1 MSQDF
6 EKAFFWYKKSAE
18 QGYPAAQYNL
28 AETYILGE
36 GTSIDMKQTAFWM
49 RKASENGFEQAKE
62 NWEELELWKY
72 E

>member
-1 MSQDF
+1 M
-6 EKAFFWYKKSAE
+6 
-18 QGYPAAQYNL
+18 
-28 AETYILGE
+28 GE